1 MLIVAVPFQ
10 PGTIYQIGVWGL
22 QIDINHIEPV
32 LSKHFPMLFSSFFTY
47 FPLTQ
52 WHHPGISKNDHWN
65 LRISQAAKA
74 AGEAWQLQHFK
85 QTQHTQDPWRELGFL
100 CAAGFKLA
108 HPRGFEVYITAA
120 ACYICC
126 WFNVTSY
133 QGWIC
138 GRSEKSLIPAP
149 EVQDPAHRTED
160 CQKFWISPEAW
171 HPVPPKFKL
180 MSDIEP
186 KNKHKWPFPKRISC
200 HLPDPLGGE
209 DFPANSPLSACDSP
223 EPLSE
228 LKTYAFQG
236 W

>member
-1 MLIVAVPFQ
+1 MSNA
-10 PGTIYQIGVWGL
+10 
-22 QIDINHIEPV
+22 
-32 LSKHFPMLFSSFFTY
+32 FSSFFTY

-160 CQKFWISPEAW
+160 CQKFWISPAAHGTPFLRNLSWCLTLSPKINTSGHFQREFHVIFQTHW
-171 HPVPPKFKL
+171 GVRISQQIPLCQPVIRP
-180 MSDIEP
+180 
-186 KNKHKWPFPKRISC
+186 NPFPNWK
-200 HLPDPLGGE
+200 HT
-209 DFPANSPLSACDSP
+209 LSKDDKDA
-223 EPLSE
+223 
-228 LKTYAFQG
+228 
-236 W
+236 